1 MGKGDA
7 LPFSLRA
14 LPADPEQEEA
24 VSMLLAAGQGGDCAL
39 PFEKSRYAFST
50 WRRALV

>member
-14 LPADPEQEEA
+14 VPADPEQEEA
-24 VSMLLAAGQGGDCAL
+24 GEHAAGCWAGRGLCTSL
-39 PFEKSRYAFST
+39 
-50 WRRALV
+50 